1 MKRVGFVLVILTG
14 VYYNSVNFPKRRDGM
29 KIHSFRG
36 RLLRIILLSL
46 GLAVAAAALVL
57 LAKAGIGIG
66 CPFHKL
72 TGLQC
77 PGCGNS
83 RAAMALLRL
92 DFPASFRYNPL
103 FLPQIGYIAWVYLYS
118 SISYLKGKRFTYT
131 PPVPALDVVFL
142 VICLLWGVVRNF
154 I

>member
-1 MKRVGFVLVILTG
+1 MTDPVF
-14 VYYNSVNFPKRRDGM
+14 RR
-29 KIHSFRG
+29 
-36 RLLRIILLSL
+36 RLLRVCLITLGL
-46 GLAVAAAALVL
+46 GLAAVL
-57 LAKAGIGIG
+57 FFCLARMGIGIG
-66 CPFHKL
+66 CPVYQL

-92 DFPASFRYNPL
+92 DFAASFSYNPL

-118 SISYLKGKRFTYT
+118 CVSYLKGKRFTYT
-131 PPVPALDVVFL
+131 PPVPVLDIAFL

>member
-1 MKRVGFVLVILTG
+1 MKA
-14 VYYNSVNFPKRRDGM
+14 S
-29 KIHSFRG
+29 SFRL
-36 RLLRIILLSL
+36 RLVRIVLLSV
-46 GLAVAAAALVL
+46 GIVAAAAIFVL

-92 DFPASFRYNPL
+92 DFSASFAYNPL
-103 FLPQIGYIAWVYLYS
+103 FLLQIAYIVWVYIHS
-118 SISYLKGKRFTYT
+118 SISYLKGNRFSYT
-131 PPVPALDVVFL
+131 PPFPVVDIVL
-142 VICLLWGVVRNF
+142 LAACLLWGVARNF

>member
-1 MKRVGFVLVILTG
+1 MKKNT
-14 VYYNSVNFPKRRDGM
+14 
-29 KIHSFRG
+29 FRG
-36 RLLRIILLSL
+36 RLFRVILLSF
-46 GLAVAAAALVL
+46 GLAAAAAALVL
-57 LAKAGIGIG
+57 LAKVGLGIG
-66 CPFHKL
+66 CPLYQL

-92 DFPASFRYNPL
+92 DFAASFSYNPL

-118 SISYLKGKRFTYT
+118 CVSYVKGKRFTYT
-131 PPVPALDVVFL
+131 PPVPALDIAFL
-142 VICLLWGVVRNF
+142 IICLLWGVVRNF

>member
-1 MKRVGFVLVILTG
+1 MKA
-14 VYYNSVNFPKRRDGM
+14 S
-29 KIHSFRG
+29 SFRL
-36 RLLRIILLSL
+36 RLVRIVLLSV
-46 GLAVAAAALVL
+46 GIVAAAAIFVL

-92 DFPASFRYNPL
+92 DFAASFSYNPL

-118 SISYLKGKRFTYT
+118 CVSYLKGKRFTYT
-131 PPVPALDVVFL
+131 PPVPALDIAFL
-142 VICLLWGVVRNF
+142 VICLLWGVARNF

>member
-1 MKRVGFVLVILTG
+1 MKEI
-14 VYYNSVNFPKRRDGM
+14 P
-29 KIHSFRG
+29 FRG
-36 RLLRIILLSL
+36 RLLRILLLSF
-46 GLAVAAAALVL
+46 GLAATAAALVL

-92 DFPASFRYNPL
+92 DLSASFHYNLL
-103 FLPQIGYIAWVYLYS
+103 FFPQIGYIAWVYLYS
-118 SISYLKGKRFTYT
+118 CVSYLNGKRFTYT
-131 PPVPALDVVFL
+131 PPVPVVDAIFL
-142 VICLLWGVVRNF
+142 VVCLLWGIIRNL

>member
-1 MKRVGFVLVILTG
+1 MRKNT
-14 VYYNSVNFPKRRDGM
+14 
-29 KIHSFRG
+29 FRG
-36 RLLRIILLSL
+36 RLFRVILLSF
-46 GLAVAAAALVL
+46 GLAAAAAALVL
-57 LAKAGIGIG
+57 LAKLYQ
-66 CPFHKL
+66 L

-92 DFPASFRYNPL
+92 DFAASFSYNPL

-118 SISYLKGKRFTYT
+118 CVSYMKGKRFTYT
-131 PPVPALDVVFL
+131 PPIPALDVVFL

>member
-1 MKRVGFVLVILTG
+1 MEKVEFRRRLCRVLLLTCG
-14 VYYNSVNFPKRRDGM
+14 
-29 KIHSFRG
+29 
-36 RLLRIILLSL
+36 
-46 GLAVAAAALVL
+46 AAAAAAVYALLV
-57 LAKAGIGIG
+57 KAGFGLS
-66 CPFHKL
+66 CPFYTL

-92 DFPASFRYNPL
+92 DFAASFSHNPL

-118 SISYLKGKRFTYT
+118 CVSYVKGKRFTYT
-131 PPVPALDVVFL
+131 PPVPALDIAFL
-142 VICLLWGVVRNF
+142 IICLLWGVVRNF